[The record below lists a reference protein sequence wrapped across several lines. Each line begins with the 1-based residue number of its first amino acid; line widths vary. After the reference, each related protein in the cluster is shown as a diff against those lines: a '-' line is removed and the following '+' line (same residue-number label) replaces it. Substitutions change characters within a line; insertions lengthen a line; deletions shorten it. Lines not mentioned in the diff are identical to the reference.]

1 MADFQTQNPNL
12 GKFWRALDWK
22 MLIYLEYFTILWNIL
37 LSFGI
42 FYYPLQGGQIGRLF
56 TLGSGLKITEVA
68 HVSGLL
74 FTTVPVR
81 YVILTKNGFG
91 RLFHKHIWSP

>member
-42 FYYPLQGGQIGRLF
+42 FYYPLEYF
-56 TLGSGLKITEVA
+56 TILWNI
-68 HVSGLL
+68 LL
-74 FTTVPVR
+74 SFAGWPDWAII
-81 YVILTKNGFG
+81 YFG
-91 RLFHKHIWSP
+91 KWFENYRSSARIWATFYHGTS